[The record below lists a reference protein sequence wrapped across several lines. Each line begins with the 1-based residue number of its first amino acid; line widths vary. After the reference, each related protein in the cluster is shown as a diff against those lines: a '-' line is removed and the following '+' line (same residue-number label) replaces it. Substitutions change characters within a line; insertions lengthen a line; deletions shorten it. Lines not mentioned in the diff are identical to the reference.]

1 MHSHMSVVIGLL
13 GLPFS
18 RSSSKAAP
26 FAAVQGEP
34 MCVTIR
40 PFVMALSIALMAA
53 LSFAALSQK
62 VLAQQAASP
71 EEGLKQ
77 DALTDQQI
85 DAFLAAQKDV
95 EAIVAKAPEGDGPDP
110 KVMEQLEAVAKKYKF
125 ANYAEY
131 DDVAGN
137 IGLVMSGID
146 PDTKKYVGAEAVI
159 KKEIASV
166 EGDKSL
172 RPDDK
177 QVQLEQLRA
186 ELKSPPEPVK
196 IPANIELVTKN
207 YDKLTAAM
215 PQNQ

>member
-1 MHSHMSVVIGLL
+1 M
-13 GLPFS
+13 
-18 RSSSKAAP
+18 R
-26 FAAVQGEP
+26 
-34 MCVTIR
+34 VTIR
-40 PFVMALSIALMAA
+40 PFVMALSIALMAPFT
-53 LSFAALSQK
+53 FAALSQNI
-62 VLAQQAASP
+62 LAQQAASP

-77 DALTDQQI
+77 DALTDKQI

-95 EAIVAKAPEGDGPDP
+95 EAIIAKAPEGDQPDP

-159 KKEIASV
+159 KKAIASV
-166 EGDKSL
+166 EGDKTVA
-172 RPDDK
+172 PNDK
-177 QVQLEQLRA
+177 KEQLEQLRA

-215 PQNQ
+215 SQN